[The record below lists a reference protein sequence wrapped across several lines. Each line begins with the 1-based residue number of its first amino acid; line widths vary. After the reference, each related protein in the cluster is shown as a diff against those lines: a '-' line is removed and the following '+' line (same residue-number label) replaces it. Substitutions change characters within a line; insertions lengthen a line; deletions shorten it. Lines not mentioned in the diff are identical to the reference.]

1 MRYYSGAYLNAVD
14 SKSRLSVPAPFRE
27 TIEGRSNQKQLVLA
41 PAEHNDCLV
50 GYDLTRFEQ
59 LQAEIGARF
68 AGDYGPARADFA
80 RAMFGMAET
89 LRYDDNGRI
98 ILSPILKDL
107 GRIDSVALLLGSG
120 DYFEIWS
127 PERMIGTPGQDPRL
141 VRTVEA
147 LLAARA
153 R

>member
-1 MRYYSGAYLNAVD
+1 
-14 SKSRLSVPAPFRE
+14 
-27 TIEGRSNQKQLVLA
+27 
-41 PAEHNDCLV
+41 DCLV

-59 LQAEIGARF
+59 LQAELTERF
-68 AGDYGPARADFA
+68 AGDYGPQRSDFA

-89 LRYDDNGRI
+89 LRYDDNGRV
-98 ILSPILKDL
+98 ILSTILKDL
-107 GRIDSVALLLGSG
+107 GQIDTTALLLGSG

-127 PERMIGTPGQDPRL
+127 PERMMATSGQDPRL
-141 VRTVEA
+141 VRTVRA

>member
-1 MRYYSGAYLNAVD
+1 VRYYSGAYLNGVD
-14 SKSRLSVPAPFRE
+14 TKNRLSVPAPFRE
-27 TIEGRSNQKQLVLA
+27 TIESRSNQKQLVLA

-50 GYDLTRFEQ
+50 GYDLTRFEA
-59 LQAEIGARF
+59 LQAELAQRF
-68 AGDYGPARADFA
+68 AGDYGPQRSDFA

-107 GRIDSVALLLGSG
+107 GQIDTTALLIGGG

-127 PERMIGTPGQDPRL
+127 PERMISTPGQDPRL
-141 VRTVEA
+141 VRTVRA
-147 LLAARA
+147 LFSARS